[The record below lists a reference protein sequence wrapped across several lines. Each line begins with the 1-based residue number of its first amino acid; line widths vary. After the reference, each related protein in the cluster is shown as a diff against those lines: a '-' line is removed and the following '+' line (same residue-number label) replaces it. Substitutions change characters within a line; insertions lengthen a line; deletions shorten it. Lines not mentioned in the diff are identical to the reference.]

1 MAEKA
6 TKMLI
11 RNILIHSIPKTVYQQ
26 SEIELPNFFVQAT
39 YFYAYYNIMPGPDM
53 CPALCL
59 VDC

>member
-11 RNILIHSIPKTVYQQ
+11 TNILINSIPKTVYQQ